1 MPMRTFQTFADYVL
15 WREGLWMNDDNA
27 IVGLSKLPRP
37 KPPKKQKPPP
47 QPKLNAP
54 KQIRVAKVV
63 MPKFGSKTS
72 GVGTP
77 GRSPTSG
84 T

>member
-1 MPMRTFQTFADYVL
+1 
-15 WREGLWMNDDNA
+15 MNDDNA
-27 IVGLSKLPRP
+27 IEGLSKLPQP

-54 KQIRVAKVV
+54 KPIRVAKVV
-63 MPKFGSKTS
+63 IPKFGSETS
-72 GVGTP
+72 NVGTP
-77 GRSPTSG
+77 GRPPASG